1 MMDVDVI
8 HVTMQKDENHFALYL
23 LTPLDV
29 YMEMM
34 YLDLKC

>member
-29 YMEMM
+29 YKLTM
-34 YLDLKC
+34 YLGLKC